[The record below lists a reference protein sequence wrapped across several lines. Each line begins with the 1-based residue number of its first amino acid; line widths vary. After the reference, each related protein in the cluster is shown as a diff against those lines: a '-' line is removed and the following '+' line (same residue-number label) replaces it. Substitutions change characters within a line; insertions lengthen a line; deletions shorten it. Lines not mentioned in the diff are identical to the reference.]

1 MRFEYHDFD
10 FIKNN
15 IYIYTSI
22 LFRNY
27 TIQYLPIP
35 ITDIIQMKITEKDR
49 MEKVQTLITKVIEYS
64 INFQLNSCSLA

>member
-1 MRFEYHDFD
+1 MTL
-10 FIKNN
+10 ILLKTT
-15 IYIYTSI
+15 YIYTSI

-49 MEKVQTLITKVIEYS
+49 MEKVQTLINKVIEYS